1 MLHNLSRKVSFW
13 CGIRPSSRK
22 ENAAEAVPAGCAP
35 TLRFQS
41 QGNGIS
47 KVGMK
52 AETKQ
57 SQHLTA
63 GTLWSN
69 SCVRQERRRWKK
81 KVFALV
87 KSVWGKKSPVNQ
99 VVGGRCSPLD
109 TRRFWGAVSFSQIAQ
124 QELPKSFV
132 FTSSKM

>member
-1 MLHNLSRKVSFW
+1 MW
-13 CGIRPSSRK
+13 YMPSSRK
-22 ENAAEAVPAGCAP
+22 ENAAEAVPAGCVP

-57 SQHLTA
+57 SQHLDCRRP
-63 GTLWSN
+63 LEQLL
-69 SCVRQERRRWKK
+69 CERGEKGMEE
-81 KVFALV
+81 
-87 KSVWGKKSPVNQ
+87 KSVCPSKKCLEEKKSSEPSCWWK
-99 VVGGRCSPLD
+99 CSSLN